1 MAPNLTRR
9 IREYASTFVIL
20 ILLAGVLGFYY
31 FKYIP
36 ERRTDFN
43 RNAFLELSQIQSAF
57 QIQNQAYRS
66 AIQNILRQNNP
77 DSSALFKFNYDSAA
91 HATFDDDDILAPTR
105 FELNDLTRRW
115 QMQYPVFDHDTLVY
129 PLYKDLDSLMCGI
142 VSTYKDIFDGYLLI
156 SEEQSSGEINRS
168 DNKLVVV
175 SNKKKAIAP
184 VRPAEKVG
192 RQKDKVIYQSGDLTM
207 DYLVNPDSLP
217 KNNDGFSLLNI
228 HDISIAGNPYKL
240 FLYPFELGTQRL
252 ILAGLISDANYRE
265 ANRKIPFSFFSLFI
279 VLFLLLV
286 IHLPILRI
294 YILGPGE
301 RIRDTDI
308 RLIIGSYFIA
318 AFFGFFIFATIF
330 LDKEQSVQNK
340 NHLENLSD
348 TIIHNFQTE
357 LGAIDMQLG
366 ILDSTLNSLCQKNV
380 TDHLKQDT
388 ARKKNTKNLKL
399 ATEIL
404 KKDTARL
411 HAMVQRTRDT
421 AIIKYM
427 DTLFK
432 PRIYPYPDG
441 VFWVGKKGKWV
452 ARWGFKYS
460 LTRSPLIDVKDR
472 SYFTDFKNKEALV
485 IQGIPDSVAI
495 QPTLSKFEGEYLIT
509 VTRRSKVAPYSEK
522 ISSDSTLH
530 IKPFLIGLSSKMH
543 SVTNVLLPTGYG
555 FSIIDEN
562 GNVLYD
568 SKDGRPLL
576 SNILKQTQD
585 PGGIRQTAL
594 YRNKRFFENLVL
606 RGKNMALLSTPVKG
620 MPYQLLVYYNRARS
634 DSFGEH
640 LIALSA
646 GLIGMVICLLIF
658 SSLINQWS
666 KTKARMLESRSHHFE
681 WLHPSADPLKE
692 KYYLHLIRWM
702 LILLGIYL
710 LAWLVMETLTPAS
723 EFSMLFISLLFP
735 FFIAL
740 HYYELRER
748 YYDVQEHR
756 TGINWYFSRPSPLL
770 RGLLLIIIILIN
782 CFTAI
787 DNFSWTMAG
796 PVLATQLVWAALI
809 FRSAYLFRRYMMGSK
824 FTVPVSLPFYYKQ
837 EIRNSKYKIP
847 IAFIWA
853 IITGVIL
860 ISIIPA
866 SGIFWLFFH
875 QEKDLYLYS
884 DQLTMAMQIDQRRL
898 EINQNLKPYKLR
910 PTNPTDRDEI
920 KKLKFSHGIY
930 LLSGRSSADGSGTRY
945 TPLPSPSKEYTHLH
959 RRIFP
964 DDSLVLG
971 WTGAADSADDG
982 AWYFAKD
989 SSAKDSS
996 TNESG
1001 PELVYRNRKDENN
1014 PNDFRLSTNASAS
1027 WNTAG
1032 LVAHS
1037 FSGTGTAFSIFFI
1050 VGLCFSLTVA
1060 YFLTL
1065 SLTKR
1070 IFLMELQQV
1079 YGLTSNS
1086 TSLAVKYYRK
1096 SGIQPDIQLFIFK
1109 TYRELGID
1117 TPPAQNTSSSID
1129 PRFPDFKDIYFFEK
1143 QLPLRMLEAR
1153 MPWMI
1158 STMEPVYS
1166 ALWTS
1171 LPPIQK
1177 FILYDFAQDGFANYK
1192 AGRDLQE
1199 LMAKGLLFFDDL
1211 GLSVM
1216 TLSFQEYVLKMKEDP
1231 DINTFLTKT
1240 AKEDTWKKFKTPL
1253 LVLLTAIGI
1262 FIFATQ
1268 EQTYQKITGLL
1279 TTLTSLLPL
1288 LSNMFNKPAV
1298 KGGE

>member
-1 MAPNLTRR
+1 
-9 IREYASTFVIL
+9 
-20 ILLAGVLGFYY
+20 VLGFYY

-57 QIQNQAYRS
+57 QLQNQAYRN
-66 AIQNILRQNNP
+66 AVENILKQNNP
-77 DSSALFKFNYDSAA
+77 DPRTLLKFNYDSNA
-91 HATFDDDDILAPTR
+91 HATFDDDDSLAPTR

-115 QMQYPVFDHDTLVY
+115 QMQYPVYDKGKLVY
-129 PLYKDLDSLMCGI
+129 PLYKDLDSLMCGT

-156 SEEQSSGEINRS
+156 MDTQSPGEINS
-168 DNKLVVV
+168 NDNKLVVV
-175 SNKKKAIAP
+175 SNKEKTVAP
-184 VRPAEKVG
+184 DRSAEREE
-192 RQKDKVIYQSGDLTM
+192 RQKGKIIYQSGDLTM

-217 KNNDGFSLLNI
+217 KNNEGFSLLNI
-228 HDISIAGNPYKL
+228 HDVSIAGNPYKL
-240 FLYPFELGTQRL
+240 FIYPFELGTQRL

-265 ANRKIPFSFFSLFI
+265 ANRKIPFSFFSLFM

-318 AFFGFFIFATIF
+318 AFFGFFIFATLF

-340 NHLENLSD
+340 KHLEILSGK
-348 TIIHNFQTE
+348 IINNFHTE
-357 LGAIDMQLG
+357 LGAIDRQLG
-366 ILDSTLNSLCQKNV
+366 VLDTALNTFCQKNV
-380 TDHLKQDT
+380 TDYLKQDSI
-388 ARKKNTKNLKL
+388 RKENNIGSIEVD
-399 ATEIL
+399 EIL
-404 KKDTARL
+404 KEDTSRL
-411 HAMVQRTRDT
+411 HAMVQRTYDK
-421 AIIKYM
+421 AIIKYL
-427 DTLFK
+427 DCLFK
-432 PRIYPYPDG
+432 PRIYPYADG
-441 VFWVGKKGKWV
+441 VFWINKTGQWV

-472 SYFTDFKNKEALV
+472 SYFKDFKNGEALV
-485 IQGIPDSVAI
+485 IQGIPDSLAI
-495 QPTLSKFEGEYLIT
+495 QPTLSKFEGDYLIT
-509 VTRRSKVAPYSEK
+509 VTRRSSVHPYSEK
-522 ISSDSTLH
+522 IRRDSTLQ
-530 IKPFLIGLSSKMH
+530 IEPSLIGLSSKMH
-543 SVTNVLLPTGYG
+543 SVSNVLLPPGYG
-555 FSIIDEN
+555 FSIIDED

-634 DSFGEH
+634 DKFEEH

-658 SSLINQWS
+658 SSVINQWS
-666 KTKARMLESRSHHFE
+666 KTKARMLESHSHHFE

-702 LILLGIYL
+702 LLLLGIYL
-710 LAWLVMETLTPAS
+710 LAWLVMESLLPDS

-735 FFIAL
+735 FYIAL

-770 RGLLLIIIILIN
+770 RGLLLIVIILIN

-787 DNFSWTMAG
+787 DNFSWRLAG
-796 PVLATQLVWAALI
+796 PVLATQLVWVGLI
-809 FRSAYLFRRYMMGSK
+809 VRSAYLFRRYMMGSK
-824 FTVPVSLPFYYKQ
+824 ISVPVSLPFSGKQ

-847 IAFIWA
+847 VAFIWA
-853 IITGVIL
+853 ILTGVIL

-875 QEKDLYLYS
+875 QEKNLYLNS
-884 DQLTMAMQIDQRRL
+884 DQLTMARQIDQRRL

-910 PTNPTDRDEI
+910 PTNPIDRDEI

-930 LLSGRSSADGSGTRY
+930 LLSGRPSADDSGTRY
-945 TPLPSPSKEYTHLH
+945 ARLPSPSKEYLHLH

-964 DDSLVLG
+964 EDSLVLG
-971 WTGAADSADDG
+971 WTDAADSADDG
-982 AWYFAKD
+982 AWYFAKNLSD
-989 SSAKDSS
+989 K
-996 TNESG
+996 ESG
-1001 PELVYRNRKDENN
+1001 PELVYRNHKDENN
-1014 PNDFRLSTNASAS
+1014 PNDFRLSTGGSAS
-1027 WNTAG
+1027 WNSAG
-1032 LVAHS
+1032 LLFHS
-1037 FSGTGTAFSIFFI
+1037 FCGTGTAFSIFFI
-1050 VGLCFSLTVA
+1050 IGLCFSLTIA

-1079 YGLTSNS
+1079 FRLTSKS
-1086 TSLAVKYYRK
+1086 TSLAVKYYSQ
-1096 SGIQPDIQLFIFK
+1096 SGIRPDMHILIFK
-1109 TYRELGID
+1109 TCRELGIH
-1117 TPPAQNTSSSID
+1117 TLAPAQNTIPFTD
-1129 PRFPDFKDIYFFEK
+1129 PWFPGLKDIYFFEK

-1153 MPWMI
+1153 MPRMVN
-1158 STMEPVYS
+1158 TMEPVYS
-1166 ALWTS
+1166 ALWKS
-1171 LPPIQK
+1171 LPPAQK

-1192 AGRDLQE
+1192 AGRELQE
-1199 LMAKGLLFFDDL
+1199 LMAKGLVFFDDL
-1211 GLSVM
+1211 RLSVM
-1216 TLSFQEYVLKMKEDP
+1216 TLSFQEYILKMKEDP

-1253 LVLLTAIGI
+1253 LILLTAIGI
-1262 FIFATQ
+1262 FIFVTQ
-1268 EQTYQKITGLL
+1268 EQAYQKITGLL

-1288 LSNMFNKPAV
+1288 LSNMFNKQSP